1 MKEIL
6 LCICQSQEKS
16 EEIKQEIYKETQPN
30 ENIISLHDKNQN
42 FSYEKAFI
50 NKKKE
55 EKKIIFI
62 IYIYIYKSFK
72 NNDNIYI
79 YQVIIIKA
87 M

>member
-6 LCICQSQEKS
+6 SHICQSQKKS
-16 EEIKQEIYKETQPN
+16 EEIKQEIYKETLPN

-62 IYIYIYKSFK
+62 IYIYIY
-72 NNDNIYI
+72 I
-79 YQVIIIKA
+79 
-87 M
+87 